1 MPDRDKSLE
10 ADVIIV
16 GAGAVGLW
24 LAAELRLGGATV
36 TVIEKRTSRSPRSR
50 AHTLHARTLEL
61 FASRGLVGPW
71 LDEGIEI
78 PTTHYAMLSSRLDL
92 TGLESDFPFVLFI
105 PQVRTEELLEQH
117 AIASGVRVLRGLE
130 VREVADTD
138 TDTGTDAGT
147 AAETDAA
154 GADTD
159 AAGPGVRVTAVDSA
173 GRPAEFSGQYLVGC
187 DGRRS
192 IVRTASGIGYTG
204 TDDVLTSVLAD
215 VHLAD
220 DDVPPAVT
228 THSEGGSFYAVRI
241 DSARY
246 RLVALEHATMS
257 TSRDVPLGFDEFR
270 ATIQR
275 LTGRDFGMRDP
286 SWLTR
291 VGSGTFQADRYR
303 QGRTLLAGD
312 AAHVHFPM
320 GGQGLNLG
328 LQDAMN
334 LGWKLAA
341 VLRSAAPPALLDTY
355 ELERAPVGRDVID
368 DTLAQTA
375 LIAVP
380 GREGQALRGMMTTM
394 LAQNP
399 ALNSRL
405 ALSASGIGVTYP
417 PVTAAHSLV
426 GRRVPN
432 LRLKD
437 GSDVFELL
445 QHGKF
450 CLIGM
455 PPSAIAEILDSA
467 APGSAAPGSAAP
479 GSAAAGPAA
488 AGPAA
493 QRSPTQ
499 GSQVLNGLSVAPGG
513 FATDRQPWD
522 QVGAAL
528 IRPDG
533 HLAWAADR
541 DDADRDGAHSV
552 AEAAAELLRWLPG
565 LNRAGP
571 RTG

>member
-1 MPDRDKSLE
+1 MPDRDNSLE

-24 LAAELRLGGATV
+24 LAAELRLGDATV

-130 VREVADTD
+130 VREIADTAAAAA
-138 TDTGTDAGT
+138 GTAAGT
-147 AAETDAA
+147 AAETDAT

-159 AAGPGVRVTAVDSA
+159 AAGLGVRVTAVDSA

-291 VGSGTFQADRYR
+291 VGSATFQADRYR

-467 APGSAAPGSAAP
+467 APGSAA
-479 GSAAAGPAA
+479 

-493 QRSPTQ
+493 QGSPTQ
-499 GSQVLNGLSVAPGG
+499 GSQILNGLSVAPGG

-541 DDADRDGAHSV
+541 DGADRDGAHSV

-565 LNRAGP
+565 LNRAST